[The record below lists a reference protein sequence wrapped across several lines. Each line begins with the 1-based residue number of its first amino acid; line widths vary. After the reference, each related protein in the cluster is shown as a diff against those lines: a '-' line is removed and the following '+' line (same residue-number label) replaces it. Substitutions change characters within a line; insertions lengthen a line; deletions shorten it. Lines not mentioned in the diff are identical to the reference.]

1 MTRERLALCTNLP
14 EARVQVWFKNR
25 RAKYRKMQKAGEIPP
40 DSAREIQATTS
51 TEQYVKISFNNHI
64 FTILFSEIQS
74 LKSNR
79 IAKRRQSERD
89 SQCPKSNRKAVDP
102 LI

>member
-40 DSAREIQATTS
+40 TPPKAETMP
-51 TEQYVKISFNNHI
+51 VKPTMH
-64 FTILFSEIQS
+64 T
-74 LKSNR
+74 
-79 IAKRRQSERD
+79 
-89 SQCPKSNRKAVDP
+89 
-102 LI
+102 

>member
-40 DSAREIQATTS
+40 DSARELQATTS
-51 TEQYVKISFNNHI
+51 TEQYVVISRNNYI
-64 FTILFSEIQS
+64 FTIAFLEIRS
-74 LKSNR
+74 LKWNR
-79 IAKRRQSERD
+79 IARRRRLERD
-89 SQCPKSNRKAVDP
+89 SPRPKSSRKAVDP